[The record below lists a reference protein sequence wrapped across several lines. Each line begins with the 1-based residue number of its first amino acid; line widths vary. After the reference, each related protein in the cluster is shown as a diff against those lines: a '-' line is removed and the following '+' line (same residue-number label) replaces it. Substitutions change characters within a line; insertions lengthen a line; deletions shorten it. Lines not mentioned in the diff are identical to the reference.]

1 MTTRGEPLAA
11 PRRYTITLDVEVRDA
26 ESRRHTTLTPA
37 TCLSKDNL
45 PRYGACTPTSRPN
58 LA

>member
-1 MTTRGEPLAA
+1 MAA
-11 PRRYTITLDVEVRDA
+11 PRRSVIRLDVEVRDA
-26 ESRRHTTLTPA
+26 ESRRHNTLTPA
-37 TCLSKDNL
+37 TCPPQDNL